1 MPTESSKSV
10 YINTVLSSGILLK
23 QDTYL
28 AGIIIQFL
36 TKKLYDNFK
45 KNLVILMNIH
55 VTLS

>member
-28 AGIIIQFL
+28 AGIII
-36 TKKLYDNFK
+36 
-45 KNLVILMNIH
+45 
-55 VTLS
+55 